1 MRLILVFLAALAMS
15 ASASAQQFEPLKPMD
30 MNFPG
35 IDPSVYAD
43 LFGPWELRDSTGKR
57 RCRIV
62 LKREYMIGGQQ
73 IEVAP
78 DCVQKFPIMD
88 EIVAWRL
95 LENWTIDLVD
105 PLRKTRI
112 RFSTPDDR
120 YVAFPESYGID
131 GLFKPLRR

>member
-1 MRLILVFLAALAMS
+1 VRLFPAFFAALAMT
-15 ASASAQQFEPLKPMD
+15 ASASAQQFEALKPMD

-62 LKREYMIGGQQ
+62 LKKEYMIGGQQ

-78 DCVQKFPIMD
+78 DCAQKFPIMN

-120 YVAFPESYGID
+120 YVASPESYGID